1 MGNSKITAG
10 QPFPAITV
18 EKLGGG
24 QIDLAPP
31 ATAEAPFNWRLI
43 IVYRGKHC
51 PFCTEYLTELK
62 QHAEAFK
69 AQGIDVVAISADT
82 KERALLQIP
91 DIDPN
96 YDVGYNLSIENMR
109 LLGLYISSPR
119 SELESDRPFAEPAM
133 FVINHKGEAQIIDI
147 SNIAFARPELKTLL
161 RGLEYIRVPGKNYPP
176 RGTFE

>member
-1 MGNSKITAG
+1 MGNLKLVAG

-51 PFCTEYLTELK
+51 PFCTEYLVELK

-69 AQGIDVVAISADT
+69 AEGIDVVAISADT
-82 KERALLQIP
+82 KEHAMLQIP

-133 FVINHKGEAQIIDI
+133 FVVNHKGEAQIIDI
-147 SNIAFARPELKTLL
+147 SNIAFARPELETLL
-161 RGLEYIRVPGKNYPP
+161 RGLTYIREPNKDYPT